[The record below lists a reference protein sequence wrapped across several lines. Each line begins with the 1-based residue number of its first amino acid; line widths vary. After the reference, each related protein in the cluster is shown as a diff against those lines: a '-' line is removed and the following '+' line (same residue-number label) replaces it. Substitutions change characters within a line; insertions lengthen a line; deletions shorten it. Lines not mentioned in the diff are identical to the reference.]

1 MTASPAPRARASF
14 RPAACVVSAVLTITL
29 SACVQSVSVS
39 TGNAAMSRWAA
50 ADSAYTGGCFG
61 QPDASGVAGSSQ
73 RPENP
78 AATFDAAWSMINQRH
93 FDTTFNGVDWDG
105 VRAELL
111 PRARDAQTEAEL
123 RGIIR
128 DMLGRL
134 GQSHFALIPREAVG
148 GFEGTTPDAEPGSTS
163 PRPVDASKAT
173 GRARTGSDTAPG
185 IGAEESGATGGP
197 GSAGIELRIAD
208 ERFIVS
214 RVDSGSAAQRAGVR
228 PGWIVRSIG
237 SCLMSEQLER
247 IPREA
252 GEQRAAFR
260 ATLLAMGRLAGEAG
274 TTVRVEFLDGT
285 ERRVVRR
292 LTRTPEQ
299 GDRVLFG
306 NLPAFYSRFEHAR
319 LGMEGKSVG
328 VIRFNTWM
336 TIVMPRFDA
345 AMDELRDTDGIIVD
359 LRGNPGGLGAMVMG
373 TSGHFLDSRVS
384 LGTLKSRDRDMRYMA
399 NPRLVGANGRRVK
412 PYAGPVAILI
422 DGLTGSTSEVF
433 AGGMQAIGRARV
445 IGQTS
450 AGAVLPALNERLPN
464 GDVLYHA
471 FADFVTPA
479 GDRLEGRGV
488 IPDDVVMLDRA
499 ALLAGR
505 DSQMEAA
512 VRWIAAQQHRHTT
525 SGETQ

>member
-1 MTASPAPRARASF
+1 MMVSPAPRTRASF
-14 RPAACVVSAVLTITL
+14 RRAAFTFSAAPALLL

-39 TGNAAMSRWAA
+39 AGDAATARWAT
-50 ADSAYTGGCFG
+50 ADSAYAGGCFG
-61 QPDASGVAGSSQ
+61 RADASGVASPAE

-78 AATFDAAWSMINQRH
+78 AATFEAAWSMINQRH

-111 PRARDAQTEAEL
+111 PRARDARSEAEL

-148 GFEGTTPDAEPGSTS
+148 GFEGRTTDSGPESAA
-163 PRPVDASKAT
+163 PRPSAASKASGQAPT
-173 GRARTGSDTAPG
+173 GGEAAPGTGSEET
-185 IGAEESGATGGP
+185 GAAGGP
-197 GSAGIELRIAD
+197 GSAGLELRLAGD
-208 ERFIVS
+208 RFIVS
-214 RVDSGSAAQRAGVR
+214 RVASGSAAERAGVS

-247 IPREA
+247 VPRET
-252 GEQRAAFR
+252 GEQKATFR
-260 ATLLAMGRLAGEAG
+260 ATLLAAGRLEGESG
-274 TTVRVEFLDGT
+274 TSVRVEFLDGSG
-285 ERRVVRR
+285 RRVVRR

-306 NLPAFYSRFEHAR
+306 NLPAFYSRFEHER
-319 LGMEGKSVG
+319 LAADGKSVG

-336 TIVMPRFDA
+336 TVVMPRFDA
-345 AMDELRDTDGIIVD
+345 AMDELRDTDGIIID

-384 LGTLKSRDRDMRYMA
+384 LGTLKSRDRDMRYMS

-445 IGQTS
+445 IGQRS

-505 DSQMEAA
+505 DSQMDAA
-512 VRWIAAQQHRHTT
+512 VRWIAAQQYRHTN
-525 SGETQ
+525 SGETP